1 MRRVARPIGAAGAAD
16 ALDAANGRALGI
28 EVIGASKSFG
38 AFRALD
44 QVSLKIAPG
53 SVHAL
58 LGENGAGKSTLVKGL
73 VGYGPLDAG
82 QIIAGTREVRIA
94 SPRDAQALDIGMVYQ
109 HFTLAA
115 GMSVEENLLLARAA
129 LPWRIDWRAERG
141 RLERFLARMP
151 FRLRLDAPV
160 SSLAAGEKQK
170 LEILKQLYLER
181 RFLILDEPT
190 SVLTPQEADEVLGLM
205 RELASA
211 RVLTVLMITHKFRE
225 VLDFADAVTVLR
237 KGRAV
242 AQANVADTSRDEL
255 AAWMMGVETAAR
267 EAADDA
273 TTNATI
279 ATTSASANLTTS
291 AAKNAAKN
299 AATSATT
306 IATTGAVTSAPPSP
320 AASLPDT
327 TLAARATRRPCLA
340 DAPIGLEASGLTVR
354 DDLGLPAVREL
365 SLAVRRG
372 EILGIAGVSGNGQK
386 ALVEAL
392 IGQRQPA
399 AGRMAVGGRP
409 YRATREEMRERRV
422 FAIPEEPL
430 RNACIASMSVAEN
443 LALRDFD
450 RAPLRAQGWR
460 LDRRALR
467 RRAAERIAEFKVS
480 PPLPE
485 RAIGTLSGGN
495 VQRAVLARELGQP
508 VEVLIVANPV
518 FGLDFASVAD
528 IHARLL
534 AAREA
539 GAAILLVSED
549 LDELLALSDRIAVM
563 SAGRLVFETEAA
575 GADRAV
581 LGRHMAGHDEADEPA
596 ASSGRPGAAHAHREP
611 ARPADAPG
619 TLR

>member
-1 MRRVARPIGAAGAAD
+1 MRRVARPIGAASAAD

-273 TTNATI
+273 TTNATD
-279 ATTSASANLTTS
+279 ATKSAPAS
-291 AAKNAAKN
+291 AAKN

-306 IATTGAVTSAPPSP
+306 IATTGAVTSATSSP
-320 AASLPDT
+320 AASLPDA
-327 TLAARATRRPCLA
+327 TLAARATRRPCPA

-399 AGRMAVGGRP
+399 AGRMALGGRP

-596 ASSGRPGAAHAHREP
+596 AYSGRPGAAHAHREP

>member
-1 MRRVARPIGAAGAAD
+1 MRRVARPIGAASAAD

-291 AAKNAAKN
+291 AAKNAA
-299 AATSATT
+299 TSATM
-306 IATTGAVTSAPPSP
+306 IATTGAVTSATSSP
-320 AASLPDT
+320 AASLPDA
-327 TLAARATRRPCLA
+327 TLAARATRRPCPA

-399 AGRMAVGGRP
+399 AGHMAVGGRP

-596 ASSGRPGAAHAHREP
+596 ASSGKPGAADAHREP
-611 ARPADAPG
+611 ARPADAPS
-619 TLR
+619 THR

>member
-291 AAKNAAKN
+291 AAKNAA
-299 AATSATT
+299 TSATT
-306 IATTGAVTSAPPSP
+306 GVVTSATSSP
-320 AASLPDT
+320 AASLPDA
-327 TLAARATRRPCLA
+327 TLAARATRRPCPA

-399 AGRMAVGGRP
+399 AGHMAVGGRP

-596 ASSGRPGAAHAHREP
+596 ASSGKPGAAHAHREP
-611 ARPADAPG
+611 ARPADAPS
-619 TLR
+619 THR

>member
-1 MRRVARPIGAAGAAD
+1 MRRVARPIGAADAAD

-94 SPRDAQALDIGMVYQ
+94 SPREAQALDIGMVYQ

-129 LPWRIDWRAERG
+129 LPWRIDWHAERG

-267 EAADDA
+267 DAADDA
-273 TTNATI
+273 TTNATNTTNT
-279 ATTSASANLTTS
+279 ATSASAS
-291 AAKNAAKN
+291 AAKN
-299 AATSATT
+299 AATSATM
-306 IATTGAVTSAPPSP
+306 IATTGAVTSATSSP

-327 TLAARATRRPCLA
+327 TLAARATRRPCPA
-340 DAPIGLEASGLTVR
+340 DAPIGIAASGLTVR

-563 SAGRLVFETEAA
+563 SAGRLVFETEAG

-581 LGRHMAGHDEADEPA
+581 LGRYMAGHDEADEPA

-611 ARPADAPG
+611 ARPADAPS
-619 TLR
+619 THR

>member
-1 MRRVARPIGAAGAAD
+1 MRRVARPIGAASAAD

-273 TTNATI
+273 TTNATD
-279 ATTSASANLTTS
+279 ATKSAPASVTTS
-291 AAKNAAKN
+291 AAKN

-306 IATTGAVTSAPPSP
+306 GAVTSATSSP
-320 AASLPDT
+320 AASLPDA
-327 TLAARATRRPCLA
+327 TLAARATRRPCPA

-399 AGRMAVGGRP
+399 AGHMAVGGRP

-596 ASSGRPGAAHAHREP
+596 ASSGKPGAAHAHREP
-611 ARPADAPG
+611 ARPADAPS
-619 TLR
+619 THR

>member
-1 MRRVARPIGAAGAAD
+1 MRRVARPIGAASAAD

-291 AAKNAAKN
+291 AAKNAA
-299 AATSATT
+299 TSATT
-306 IATTGAVTSAPPSP
+306 IATTGAVTSATSSP

-399 AGRMAVGGRP
+399 AGHMAVGGRP

-611 ARPADAPG
+611 ARPADAPS
-619 TLR
+619 THR

>member
-1 MRRVARPIGAAGAAD
+1 MRRVARPIGAASAAD

-273 TTNATI
+273 TTNATNT
-279 ATTSASANLTTS
+279 TTSASAS
-291 AAKNAAKN
+291 AAKN

-306 IATTGAVTSAPPSP
+306 IATTGVVTSATSSP

-327 TLAARATRRPCLA
+327 TLAARATRRPCPA

-399 AGRMAVGGRP
+399 AGHMAVGGRP

-563 SAGRLVFETEAA
+563 SAGRLVFETEAT

-581 LGRHMAGHDEADEPA
+581 LGRYMAGHDEADEPA

-611 ARPADAPG
+611 ARPADAPS
-619 TLR
+619 THR

>member
-1 MRRVARPIGAAGAAD
+1 MIRRVARPIGAADATD

-205 RELASA
+205 RELASS

-267 EAADDA
+267 DAADDA
-273 TTNATI
+273 TTNATN
-279 ATTSASANLTTS
+279 ATNTTTSASAS
-291 AAKNAAKN
+291 AAKN
-299 AATSATT
+299 AATSATM
-306 IATTGAVTSAPPSP
+306 IATTGAVTSATSSP

-327 TLAARATRRPCLA
+327 TLAARATRRPCPA
-340 DAPIGLEASGLTVR
+340 DAPIGLAASGLTVR

-399 AGRMAVGGRP
+399 AGHMAVGGRP

-581 LGRHMAGHDEADEPA
+581 LGRYMAGHDEADEPA

-611 ARPADAPG
+611 ARPADAPS
-619 TLR
+619 THR

>member
-1 MRRVARPIGAAGAAD
+1 MRRVARPIGAASAAD

-267 EAADDA
+267 DAADDA

-291 AAKNAAKN
+291 AAKNAA
-299 AATSATT
+299 TSATM
-306 IATTGAVTSAPPSP
+306 IATTGAVTSATSSP
-320 AASLPDT
+320 AASLPDA
-327 TLAARATRRPCLA
+327 TLAARATRRPCPA

-399 AGRMAVGGRP
+399 AGHMAVGGRP

-596 ASSGRPGAAHAHREP
+596 AYSGRPGAAHAHREP

>member
-291 AAKNAAKN
+291 AAKNAA
-299 AATSATT
+299 TSATT
-306 IATTGAVTSAPPSP
+306 IATTGAVTSATSSP

-399 AGRMAVGGRP
+399 AGHMAVGGRP

-611 ARPADAPG
+611 ARPADAPS
-619 TLR
+619 THR

>member
-1 MRRVARPIGAAGAAD
+1 MRRVARPIGAASAAD

-267 EAADDA
+267 DAADDA
-273 TTNATI
+273 TTNATNT
-279 ATTSASANLTTS
+279 TTSASAS
-291 AAKNAAKN
+291 AAKN
-299 AATSATT
+299 AATSATM
-306 IATTGAVTSAPPSP
+306 IATTGAVTSATSSP

-327 TLAARATRRPCLA
+327 TLAARATRRPCPA
-340 DAPIGLEASGLTVR
+340 DAPIGLAASGLTVR

-399 AGRMAVGGRP
+399 AGHMAVGGRP

-611 ARPADAPG
+611 ARPADAPS
-619 TLR
+619 THR

>member
-291 AAKNAAKN
+291 AAKNAA
-299 AATSATT
+299 TSATT
-306 IATTGAVTSAPPSP
+306 IATTGAVTSATSSP

-399 AGRMAVGGRP
+399 AGHMAVGGRP

-619 TLR
+619 THR

>member
-1 MRRVARPIGAAGAAD
+1 MRRVARPIGAASAAD

-109 HFTLAA
+109 HFTLAT

-291 AAKNAAKN
+291 AAKNAA
-299 AATSATT
+299 TSATT
-306 IATTGAVTSAPPSP
+306 IATTGAVTSATSSP

-399 AGRMAVGGRP
+399 AGHMAVGGRP

-596 ASSGRPGAAHAHREP
+596 ASSGKPGAADAHREP

-619 TLR
+619 THR

>member
-1 MRRVARPIGAAGAAD
+1 MRRVARPIGAASAAD

-291 AAKNAAKN
+291 AAKNAA
-299 AATSATT
+299 TSATT
-306 IATTGAVTSAPPSP
+306 GVVTSATSSP
-320 AASLPDT
+320 AASLPDA
-327 TLAARATRRPCLA
+327 TLAARATRRPCPA

-399 AGRMAVGGRP
+399 AGHMAVGGRP

-596 ASSGRPGAAHAHREP
+596 ASSGKPGAAHAHREP
-611 ARPADAPG
+611 ARPADAPS
-619 TLR
+619 THR

>member
-267 EAADDA
+267 DA
-273 TTNATI
+273 TTNATNATN
-279 ATTSASANLTTS
+279 ATTSASAS
-291 AAKNAAKN
+291 AAKNAATG
-299 AATSATT
+299 ATM
-306 IATTGAVTSAPPSP
+306 IATTGAVTSATSSP

-327 TLAARATRRPCLA
+327 ALAARATRRPCAA

-581 LGRHMAGHDEADEPA
+581 LGRYMAGHDEADEPA

-619 TLR
+619 THR

>member
-151 FRLRLDAPV
+151 FQLRLDAPV

-255 AAWMMGVETAAR
+255 AAWMMGVETVAR
-267 EAADDA
+267 DA
-273 TTNATI
+273 TTNATN
-279 ATTSASANLTTS
+279 ATTSASAS
-291 AAKNAAKN
+291 AAKN
-299 AATSATT
+299 SATGAT
-306 IATTGAVTSAPPSP
+306 MIATTGAVTSATSSP

-327 TLAARATRRPCLA
+327 ALAARATRRPCAA

-450 RAPLRAQGWR
+450 RAPLRSQGWR

-581 LGRHMAGHDEADEPA
+581 LGRYMAGHDEADEPA

-619 TLR
+619 THR

>member
-1 MRRVARPIGAAGAAD
+1 MIRRVARPIGAADAAD

-267 EAADDA
+267 DAADEA
-273 TTNATI
+273 TTNATN
-279 ATTSASANLTTS
+279 ATNTTTSASAS
-291 AAKNAAKN
+291 AAKN
-299 AATSATT
+299 AATSATM
-306 IATTGAVTSAPPSP
+306 IATTGAVTSATSSP

-327 TLAARATRRPCLA
+327 TLAARATRRPCPA
-340 DAPIGLEASGLTVR
+340 DAPIGLAASGLTVR

-581 LGRHMAGHDEADEPA
+581 LGRYMAGHDEADEPA
-596 ASSGRPGAAHAHREP
+596 ASSGRPGAAHAQREP
-611 ARPADAPG
+611 ARPADAPS
-619 TLR
+619 THR

>member
-1 MRRVARPIGAAGAAD
+1 MRRVARPIGAASAAD

-273 TTNATI
+273 TTNATD
-279 ATTSASANLTTS
+279 ATKSAPASVTTS
-291 AAKNAAKN
+291 AAKN
-299 AATSATT
+299 AATSAT
-306 IATTGAVTSAPPSP
+306 SSP

-327 TLAARATRRPCLA
+327 TVAARATRRPCAA

-596 ASSGRPGAAHAHREP
+596 ASSGRPGAAHAHREL
-611 ARPADAPG
+611 ARPVDAPS
-619 TLR
+619 THR

>member
-1 MRRVARPIGAAGAAD
+1 MRRVARPIGAADAAD

-267 EAADDA
+267 DAADDA
-273 TTNATI
+273 TTNATN
-279 ATTSASANLTTS
+279 ATNTTTSASAS
-291 AAKNAAKN
+291 AAKN

-306 IATTGAVTSAPPSP
+306 IATTGAVTSATTSP

-327 TLAARATRRPCLA
+327 TLAARATRRPCPA
-340 DAPIGLEASGLTVR
+340 DAPIGLAASGLTVR

-409 YRATREEMRERRV
+409 YRATRDEMRERRV

-581 LGRHMAGHDEADEPA
+581 LGRYMAGHNEADEPA
-596 ASSGRPGAAHAHREP
+596 ASSGRPGSAHAHREP
-611 ARPADAPG
+611 ARPVDAPS
-619 TLR
+619 THR

>member
-151 FRLRLDAPV
+151 FQLRLDAPV

-255 AAWMMGVETAAR
+255 AAWMMGVETVAR
-267 EAADDA
+267 DA
-273 TTNATI
+273 TTNATN
-279 ATTSASANLTTS
+279 ATTSASAS
-291 AAKNAAKN
+291 AAKN
-299 AATSATT
+299 SATGAT
-306 IATTGAVTSAPPSP
+306 MIATTGAVTSATSSP

-327 TLAARATRRPCLA
+327 ALAARATRRPCAA

-450 RAPLRAQGWR
+450 RAPLRSQGWR

-467 RRAAERIAEFKVS
+467 RRAAERITEFKVS

-581 LGRHMAGHDEADEPA
+581 LGRYMAGHDEADEPA

-619 TLR
+619 THR

>member
-1 MRRVARPIGAAGAAD
+1 MRRVARPIGAASAAD

-291 AAKNAAKN
+291 AAKNAA
-299 AATSATT
+299 TSATT
-306 IATTGAVTSAPPSP
+306 IATTGAVTSATSSP
-320 AASLPDT
+320 AASLPDA
-327 TLAARATRRPCLA
+327 TLAARATRRPCPA

-399 AGRMAVGGRP
+399 AGHMAVGGRP

-596 ASSGRPGAAHAHREP
+596 ASSGRPGAAHAHAHREP
-611 ARPADAPG
+611 ARPADVPS
-619 TLR
+619 THR